1 MEFAHKYSLPRLVDH
16 CELLLMGSLYNPE
29 IDALS
34 YVIRAS
40 GKKIFENMHKLGMFK
55 LLSESEFPQHITS
68 PDWLKLTE
76 LEIMFFRDNYHH
88 FKEATED
95 EVWTAFQAW
104 CKGTTNDASEASEKY
119 DRIKV

>member
-1 MEFAHKYSLPRLVDH
+1 MV
-16 CELLLMGSLYNPE
+16 SLYDCDYDIN
-29 IDALS
+29 ALS
-34 YVIRAS
+34 YVVRAS
-40 GKKIFENMHKLGMFK
+40 EKKIFEDLHKLGMFK
-55 LLSESEFPQHITS
+55 VLSEFPQHITS

-95 EVWTAFQAW
+95 EVWTAIQAW
-104 CKGTTNDASEASEKY
+104 CKGTTNNASEASEKY